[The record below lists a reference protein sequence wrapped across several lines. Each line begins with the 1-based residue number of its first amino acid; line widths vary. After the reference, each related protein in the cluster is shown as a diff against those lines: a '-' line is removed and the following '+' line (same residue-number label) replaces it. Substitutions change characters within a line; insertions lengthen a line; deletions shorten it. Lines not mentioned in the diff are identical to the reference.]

1 MGSSISGILANLFMD
16 KLETVTLSSHLLI
29 SPYKRY
35 VDDLYLRRQ
44 KEKRQTNSTIQW
56 IYIPN
61 WSLKLRNR
69 K

>member
-44 KEKRQTNSTIQW
+44 KEKRQTNSTIQ
-56 IYIPN
+56 
-61 WSLKLRNR
+61 
-69 K
+69 